1 MSIRPVLDRRIS
13 ELFRWWKPIGQ
24 KIRSFLWGRSMSPG
38 FISKLIVFV
47 LLVDVAFIYVYPILY
62 MLSTMMM
69 STLDLVDPT
78 IRWIPTKLSWDNL
91 IKAFEGLEYWQGFI
105 QTLFVSSIATIA
117 QAISCAIAG
126 YGFAR
131 YQFPGKNILFVLVFL
146 SFIIPPQTIVI
157 PLYLIYRNFGWLN
170 SYLPLIVPEM
180 LGLGLKGSL
189 FIVIY
194 RQFFIGLPH
203 SLEEA
208 ARLDGANSLT
218 IFTRVMLPLAKP
230 AILVVTLF
238 SFVWHWNDYYLPTMF
253 ISSQG
258 KWSLVRRLQGLQQTL
273 DDIYDVNPYG
283 LSTMTEPVRMA
294 GAFLV
299 IAPILLLYF
308 IAQRWFTESIER
320 TGLVE

>member
-1 MSIRPVLDRRIS
+1 MSIKPILDRRAN
-13 ELFRWWKPIGQ
+13 ELSRWWKPIGQ
-24 KIRSFLWGRSMSPG
+24 KIRAFLWGRGMQSG

-47 LLVDVAFIYVYPILY
+47 LLIDVAFIYVYPILY

-69 STLDLVDPT
+69 NTLDLVDPT
-78 IRWIPTKLSWDNL
+78 IRWIPTNLCWDNL
-91 IKAFEGLEYWQGFI
+91 QKAFEGLEYWQGFA

-117 QAISCAIAG
+117 QAISCAVAG
-126 YGFAR
+126 YSFAR
-131 YQFPGKNILFVLVFL
+131 YNFPGKNVLFVLVFL
-146 SFIIPPQTIVI
+146 SFIVPPQTIVI
-157 PLYLIYRNFGWLN
+157 PLYLLYRNFGWLN

-189 FIVIY
+189 FIIIY
-194 RQFFIGLPH
+194 RQFFIGLPK

-253 ISSQG
+253 ISSQE

-299 IAPILLLYF
+299 IAPILILYF